1 LTDRFHGVEIAASLA
16 GMTAIVVEIVSEFI
30 DSIDTVSNL
39 FDVYMFALSIKIIC
53 SSWMFL
59 RFASVY
65 EPLGVLVIMIQ
76 KMAADLTVFL
86 MLFAAVTLGF
96 TLAIYAHEKAGF
108 IETGE
113 ENIFSAT
120 GSVWITLWALYGE
133 FDPGIM
139 MDSLSAV
146 FVWVYVL
153 LSSVVLV
160 NLLVAMFSDTFSRVK
175 EGAEEEYMLFKCERL
190 YYLIYVMHPLPPPFN
205 LPIALYSLTKR
216 AIRSAKQLYSAYS
229 ARGSM
234 IPGRG
239 LREAE
244 RRSLLDSIHL
254 RNKSEASSERAN
266 DGRQLVRKYT
276 MQQEREKT
284 ESSLEVANA
293 LKSKLD
299 ELMRM
304 HTVLASEIA
313 ENGTS
318 RSRAVDRLR
327 NTVGHEQ
334 SAHLEQGGA
343 DDRGGKA
350 RAPPTIDETSPK
362 HDFFALSFFKI
373 PAHTTKDTISAAVK
387 TTSSIASKSASFEFM
402 YVVNGLHGKRAT
414 CTR

>member
-1 LTDRFHGVEIAASLA
+1 MPTAWSACAPAA
-16 GMTAIVVEIVSEFI
+16 
-30 DSIDTVSNL
+30 
-39 FDVYMFALSIKIIC
+39 
-53 SSWMFL
+53 
-59 RFASVY
+59 
-65 EPLGVLVIMIQ
+65 
-76 KMAADLTVFL
+76 
-86 MLFAAVTLGF
+86 
-96 TLAIYAHEKAGF
+96 
-108 IETGE
+108 
-113 ENIFSAT
+113 
-120 GSVWITLWALYGE
+120 
-133 FDPGIM
+133 
-139 MDSLSAV
+139 
-146 FVWVYVL
+146 L
-153 LSSVVLV
+153 LQVVLV

-175 EGAEEEYMLFKCERL
+175 EGAEEVSSSEFWICASHLSANTPHPTQIAPTARMLVKPLAAGIHALQVRKTL
-190 YYLIYVMHPLPPPFN
+190 LPDHVMHPLPPPFN

-387 TTSSIASKSASFEFM
+387 TTSSIASKLADGLEVSKQTGEGMAEGLAEGLRIAASPVREPTSSACTCESSTPSDGDSER
-402 YVVNGLHGKRAT
+402 RAVT
-414 CTR
+414 WPSLVEDRSPIMRVEI